1 MEKSTNITLIIAG
14 TIILLALIGVYTA
27 FQLSPSSQM
36 NVITAN
42 GMSEISVSPDKVGLY
57 FNVETKGNDSKSAND
72 ANSKITD
79 ALITALVKEGFERKD
94 IQTVSLNI
102 YEDFE
107 YTQYRTTSKGWK
119 AVHSIV
125 VKMNTSQT
133 DKIGDVIDAGIN
145 SGATLSYINFEL
157 SQGLENQYKAQAIKL
172 ASEDAKTKAE
182 AMVAGQGRTL
192 GKLVSISDSSFNYNP
207 WRVYDYALGASATEN
222 VAMAKS
228 ATSIQPSSQTI
239 SAQVS
244 VSYRIN

>member
-14 TIILLALIGVYTA
+14 TVILLALIGVYTA

-36 NVITAN
+36 NVITSN

-57 FNVETKGNDSKSAND
+57 FNVQTKGNDSKSAND
-72 ANSKITD
+72 KNSIIAD
-79 ALITALVKEGFERKD
+79 AVITALVKQGFERKD
-94 IQTVSLNI
+94 IQTQNYQI
-102 YEDFE
+102 YEDFQ
-107 YTQYRTTSKGWK
+107 YTQYSTTSKGWI
-119 AVHSIV
+119 ATQSIV
-125 VKMNTSQT
+125 VKMNTSQA
-133 DKIGDVIDAGIN
+133 DKIGNAIDAGIN
-145 SGATLSYINFEL
+145 AGATLSYINFEL
-157 SQGLENQYKAQAIKL
+157 SQELENQYKAQAIKL

-192 GKLVSISDSSFNYNP
+192 GKLVSITDSSFNYYP
-207 WRVYDYALGASATEN
+207 WRAYDYAAGASVTEN

>member
-1 MEKSTNITLIIAG
+1 MENSTRITLIVAG
-14 TIILLALIGVYTA
+14 TLVLLALIGVWAA
-27 FQLSPSSQM
+27 FQLSPYSQT
-36 NVITAN
+36 NIITAN
-42 GMSEISVSPDKVGLY
+42 GMAEVSVVPDKVGLY
-57 FNVETKGNDSKSAND
+57 FSVETKGNDSKSAND
-72 ANSKITD
+72 ANSEITD
-79 ALITALVKEGFERKD
+79 DLITALVKEGFERKD
-94 IQTVSLNI
+94 IQTISLNI
-102 YEDFE
+102 YEDFQ
-107 YTQYRTTSKGWK
+107 YTQSGRKSLGWK

-133 DKIGDVIDAGIN
+133 DKIGEAIDAGIN

-157 SQGLENQYKAQAIKL
+157 SQALENQYKAEAIKS
-172 ASEDAKTKAE
+172 ASEDARIKAE

-207 WRVYDYALGASATEN
+207 WRAYDYATTASVSEN